1 MATAAAAKMV
11 NEPYLAILK
20 PNAWWRKI
28 DAICD
33 DAPSKNPKNTLA
45 AAAL

>member
-1 MATAAAAKMV
+1 MATAAAKMV
-11 NEPYLAILK
+11 NEPYLPAILK

-45 AAAL
+45 AAL